1 MFERFTKSARGV
13 VVEAQEVARRLGAG
27 LIDTRHLML
36 GLLAEPGE
44 LDRALERFGL
54 DGAELAAQARARIAR
69 DGLDPE
75 ALAAVGIDLAQVTRR
90 TDELFG
96 SGALHRAGRGR
107 GHLRFG
113 RDAKKALE
121 LALREAVALGD
132 RSIETRHVALGIL
145 RAECPGRELLE
156 SAGVD
161 VRALRAALQEPRAKS
176 A

>member
-1 MFERFTKSARGV
+1 MFERFTRPARAAV
-13 VVEAQEVARRLGAG
+13 VRAQEVARGVRASQ
-27 LIDTRHLML
+27 IDTRHLML
-36 GLLAEPGE
+36 SLLAEPGE
-44 LDRALERFGL
+44 PTRALERFGV
-54 DGAELAAQARARIAR
+54 DGAELAERATARLAH

-75 ALAAVGIDLAQVTRR
+75 ALAAVGIDLAEVTRR

-96 SGALHRAGRGR
+96 SGALHRAGRER

-121 LALREAVALGD
+121 LALREAIALGD
-132 RSIETRHVALGIL
+132 RLIETRHLALGIL

-161 VRALRAALQEPRAKS
+161 VPALRHALHEPRAKS